1 MDYLNGNDNS
11 DPAHVLA
18 VEKIVSAIISSEVL
32 GISVGKGSFSNKPV
46 SMIWVCALPIIL
58 WGMEISQ
65 PIIKGPWEVI

>member
-1 MDYLNGNDNS
+1 MGLMDYLNGNDNS

-46 SMIWVCALPIIL
+46 SMI
-58 WGMEISQ
+58 
-65 PIIKGPWEVI
+65 